1 MPCVE
6 NDIVEGQAPLDE
18 ALGNPFGNGETCFH
32 EPTNT
37 AGRFLLA
44 VQHRGV
50 ETRWKVGGTM
60 AEEQESPLALPEEE
74 LTVFSSSEAH
84 LRIPVRKA
92 GPRARGVAALILFA
106 AVMGALN
113 GLDFM
118 SPEVGVHTPHE
129 YVFRLTTIAP
139 DDSATFRGGLEH
151 ANGTPAAD
159 HIVRVS
165 TTNVDG
171 ITVAEETRTDANGSF
186 EFTELDPGPV
196 RVEFL
201 FPDASGGMGH
211 RVLLSPP
218 ALFEPIGFT
227 TLDFT
232 MPDDL
237 AYADHCADRLDCI
250 RYLEPPESQTERP
263 LLDPTAAL
271 LYIMFGAGFIGLA
284 LISTGF
290 AIAGFRNG
298 SPGVLRIAAALSL
311 FTIGHLFTACL
322 FGLLAFALTFT
333 IRPHTERRTTR
344 SRWLT

>member
-1 MPCVE
+1 
-6 NDIVEGQAPLDE
+6 
-18 ALGNPFGNGETCFH
+18 
-32 EPTNT
+32 
-37 AGRFLLA
+37 
-44 VQHRGV
+44 
-50 ETRWKVGGTM
+50 M

-92 GPRARGVAALILFA
+92 GPRARGVAVLILFA

-333 IRPHTERRTTR
+333 IRPTYRAADDPWGSMT
-344 SRWLT
+344 